1 MRKLQ
6 LKIIVISLLVSLDLM
21 VISMVISL
29 DLIVISLVISMDL
42 MTYCLLPPGDLD
54 LNVDLGFLGVCGLPV
69 GIPCSLVVQKVG
81 RAPNPFD
88 LAV

>member
-1 MRKLQ
+1 
-6 LKIIVISLLVSLDLM
+6 M

-42 MTYCLLPPGDLD
+42 MTYCLLPPPPGDLD